1 MVKKSRLKMVPGK
14 FFVIVTGPRLG
25 MVLMVGRNGRINSA
39 SPVPSG
45 FAFSNGSDVD
55 RVRSW

>member
-1 MVKKSRLKMVPGK
+1 MVPGK
-14 FFVIVTGPRLG
+14 FFVIVTGPGLG
-25 MVLMVGRNGRINSA
+25 MVVMVGRNGRINSA
-39 SPVPSG
+39 SPVLSG